1 MMSNADPSG
10 NGPAK
15 TGATCIAA
23 IVAHTIPKRFSV
35 T

>member
-15 TGATCIAA
+15 TGAACIAA
-23 IVAHTIPKRFSV
+23 IVPRAVPKRFSV
-35 T
+35 V